1 MKIAVNTRFLLSNKL
16 EGIGMFT
23 HEIFKRVVQLLPEHE
38 FYFIFDRPYS
48 EEFVF
53 QNNVKPIV
61 VAPPARHP
69 FLWYW
74 WFEKSI
80 PKILK
85 ENNIDTVVVGLP
97 RDINGNETA
106 QTRKARH
113 FAGELADKTDMHI
126 VLHDE
131 FATSERARQ
140 KLGKVSRN
148 QEKSQLDA
156 AAAAVLLD
164 DYMESMV

>member
-1 MKIAVNTRFLLSNKL
+1 MSGMGAEHIEVAIKESLLGVDSGDKRIGIAIKP
-16 EGIGMFT
+16 
-23 HEIFKRVVQLLPEHE
+23 KDRVVAEPICVLEN
-38 FYFIFDRPYS
+38 S
-48 EEFVF
+48 
-53 QNNVKPIV
+53 NNVYN
-61 VAPPARHP
+61 
-69 FLWYW
+69 L
-74 WFEKSI
+74 
-80 PKILK
+80 ILDLVK

-113 FAGELADKTDMHI
+113 FAGELADKTDLHI

-140 KLGKVSRN
+140 RLGKVSRN

>member
-1 MKIAVNTRFLLSNKL
+1 MSGMGAEHIEVAIKESLLGVDS
-16 EGIGMFT
+16 GD
-23 HEIFKRVVQLLPEHE
+23 KRVGIAIKPKDRVAAEPVCVLENSTNI
-38 FYFIFDRPYS
+38 YSRIFDL
-48 EEFVF
+48 V
-53 QNNVKPIV
+53 
-61 VAPPARHP
+61 
-69 FLWYW
+69 
-74 WFEKSI
+74 
-80 PKILK
+80 K

-113 FAGELADKTDMHI
+113 FAGELADKTDLHI

-140 KLGKVSRN
+140 KLGKVTRN

>member
-1 MKIAVNTRFLLSNKL
+1 MSDMGAEHIEVAIKESLLGVDS
-16 EGIGMFT
+16 GD
-23 HEIFKRVVQLLPEHE
+23 KRVGIAIKPKDRVAAEPVCVLENSTNI
-38 FYFIFDRPYS
+38 YSRIFDL
-48 EEFVF
+48 V
-53 QNNVKPIV
+53 
-61 VAPPARHP
+61 
-69 FLWYW
+69 
-74 WFEKSI
+74 
-80 PKILK
+80 K

-113 FAGELADKTDMHI
+113 FAGELADKTDLHI

-140 KLGKVSRN
+140 KLGKVTRN

>member
-1 MKIAVNTRFLLSNKL
+1 MSDMGAEHIEVAIKESLLGVDS
-16 EGIGMFT
+16 GD
-23 HEIFKRVVQLLPEHE
+23 KRVGIAIKPKDRVAAEPVCVLENSTNI
-38 FYFIFDRPYS
+38 YSRIFDL
-48 EEFVF
+48 V
-53 QNNVKPIV
+53 
-61 VAPPARHP
+61 
-69 FLWYW
+69 
-74 WFEKSI
+74 
-80 PKILK
+80 K

-113 FAGELADKTDMHI
+113 FAGELADRTDLHI

-140 KLGKVSRN
+140 KLGKVTRN

>member
-1 MKIAVNTRFLLSNKL
+1 MSDMGAEHIEEAIKEPMLGVDSGDRRIGIAIKPRDRVAAEPVCVLDNSVNVFERILDLAQENK
-16 EGIGMFT
+16 
-23 HEIFKRVVQLLPEHE
+23 
-38 FYFIFDRPYS
+38 
-48 EEFVF
+48 
-53 QNNVKPIV
+53 
-61 VAPPARHP
+61 
-69 FLWYW
+69 
-74 WFEKSI
+74 
-80 PKILK
+80 
-85 ENNIDTVVVGLP
+85 IDTVVVGLP

-113 FAGELADKTDMHI
+113 FAGELADRTDLHI

-140 KLGKVSRN
+140 RLGKVSRN